1 MIINILITII
11 LVLLLGL
18 LALAA
23 VILSSLAA
31 SRREAAQQNNVVQ
44 TLGENVDG
52 LRKNQ
57 EAMGQSLE
65 KNLRSGQENIS
76 SFLTSSQKTFGEL
89 KQQIGKLSS
98 DSERLLHL
106 GADVRSLQDILKA
119 PKLRGQIGEHS
130 LAAVLENILPADSFT
145 LQHGFSNGRVVD
157 ALIRLPDY
165 AVSVDAKFPL
175 PTFEKMNAAGDDNE
189 KAKLRRTFQSDVA
202 KHIDKIAESY
212 ILPGEGTLDFALMYI
227 PAENVYYETVVKY
240 ENDRMDLL
248 NYALEKKV
256 IPVSPNLLYAYLM
269 TIVMGLH
276 GMQIEKEAAM
286 IRANLQKLSAGLEAF
301 TGNWDVLGKHIR
313 NAQNQYDEGQGKL
326 GKFLMQLDQIQKEDS
341 I

>member
-1 MIINILITII
+1 MTNILIAII
-11 LVLLLGL
+11 LVLLVGL

-23 VILSSLAA
+23 VILASLAA
-31 SRREAAQQNNVVQ
+31 SRRDTAQQNSTIKTMQDNM
-44 TLGENVDG
+44 DG

-57 EAMGQSLE
+57 DALSQSLE
-65 KNLRSGQENIS
+65 KNLRTGQENIAG
-76 SFLTSSQKTFGEL
+76 FLTHSQKTFGEL
-89 KQQIGKLSS
+89 KEQIGKLSS

-106 GADVRSLQDILKA
+106 GADVRSLQNILKA

-130 LAAVLENILPADSFT
+130 LAAVLETILPAGSFT
-145 LQHGFSNGRVVD
+145 LQHGFSNGKVVD

-175 PTFEKMNAAGDDNE
+175 PTFEKMTAAADDNE
-189 KAKLRRTFQSDVA
+189 KARLRRTFQNDVV
-202 KHIDKIAESY
+202 KHIDKIAAGY

-227 PAENVYYETVVKY
+227 PAENVYYETIVKY
-240 ENDRMDLL
+240 DNDRMDLL

-276 GMQIEKEAAM
+276 GLQIEQEAAN
-286 IRANLQKLSAGLEAF
+286 IRANLQTLAAGLEAF
-301 TGNWDVLGKHIR
+301 TGNWDVLGKHLR
-313 NAQNQYDEGQGKL
+313 NAQSQYDEGQNKL
-326 GKFLMQLDQIQKEDS
+326 GKFLMQLEQIQKNDKD
-341 I
+341 